1 MMRSALIGVVLGG
14 AVVCAGCLPEAKPAV
29 GKHLVGIR
37 DVNYVTWSRGAD
49 GEPGDDVVYI
59 KRKDPPTPAPP
70 EGGPLGYPADLWA
83 VPAGGGPSRR
93 VLEDMM
99 PAESA
104 FLQWDARGHLLASR
118 LSPSMYAPSVPH
130 ALLAVDIAT
139 GNADDLGGDVFA
151 PGFSSPGRW
160 RLAIRETPQP
170 RMWALS
176 VDGLAVDVGPPD
188 VFARSVGDRIYF
200 QNDQREVVRVEV
212 DGSKTVISTA
222 LAVYDQY
229 SVFEMAAGELLVVR
243 HAMYAGADWQL
254 LGTASRGTIV
264 GDNLYSFLP
273 SRDGQKLGYVLTTPE
288 GKTEA
293 HVLTP
298 GTRPPAD
305 EAWEL
310 PPPSSG
316 LPNYLLTWRPG
327 TDELW
332 CLDNNQY
339 PIVVKPGQ
347 PPIVSKRI
355 AGTVHIVDP
364 SSPQSSP
371 VIDVFRAANADDY
384 DFFLEDGR
392 WWIARDA
399 QQGGTVRLA
408 DASDPSG
415 ATGIVIGEAGEF
427 VPEVAILERGRRMAL
442 SVKRADDLTPPD
454 IYTLDLT
461 DGTKRIVATHV
472 PQIVYGTNRVLVSE
486 DANHAGDGA
495 RLTLIDLATG
505 AGSVIAENVA
515 LMAVARPCPTCL
527 PLDPG
532 ARTAFV
538 IQARFPFAQDGVWS
552 GILP

>member
-1 MMRSALIGVVLGG
+1 MRSALIGVVLGG
-14 AVVCAGCLPEAKPAV
+14 AMTCAGCLPEGKPAV

-37 DVNYVTWSRGAD
+37 DVQYVTWSRGAD
-49 GEPGDDVVYI
+49 GEAADDVVYI
-59 KRKDPPTPAPP
+59 KQKDPPTPLPP
-70 EGGPLGYPADLWA
+70 EGGPLGYPSDLWA
-83 VPAGGGPSRR
+83 VPAAGGPSRR

-99 PAESA
+99 PAQGA
-104 FLQWDARGHLLASR
+104 FLQWDAAGHLMAVR
-118 LSPSMYAPSVPH
+118 RAPSMYAPSSQH
-130 ALLAVDIAT
+130 TLLAVDIAT
-139 GNADDLGGDVFA
+139 GNAEDLGGESYA
-151 PGFSSPGRW
+151 GLSPSGRW
-160 RLAIRETPQP
+160 RVAFRETPQP
-170 RMWALS
+170 RLWALS
-176 VDGLAVDVGPPD
+176 VDGLAVDIGSSET
-188 VFARSVGDRIYF
+188 FARYVGDRIFF
-200 QNDQREVVRVEV
+200 QNDKREVVRVED
-212 DGSKTVISTA
+212 DGSTTVVSAA
-222 LAVYDQY
+222 LAVNDQY
-229 SVFEMAAGELLVVR
+229 VIFEMAAGDLLVVMR
-243 HAMYAGADWQL
+243 AGYSGADWRL
-254 LGTASRGTIV
+254 LGTASGGTIV

-273 SRDGQKLGYVLTTPE
+273 SHDGQKLGYVLTSPE

-298 GTRPPAD
+298 GATPPAD
-305 EAWEL
+305 ETWEL
-310 PPPSSG
+310 PPPSNG
-316 LPNYLLTWRPG
+316 APNYLLTWRPG

-339 PIVVKPGQ
+339 PIIVKPGQ
-347 PPIVSKRI
+347 PPIVSTRI
-355 AGTVHIVDP
+355 AAMFHVVD
-364 SSPQSSP
+364 SSLPRMSA
-371 VIDVFRAANADDY
+371 VIDVWGTANDSAY

-408 DASDPSG
+408 DASDPTG

-442 SVKRADDLTPPD
+442 SMRRADDLTPPD

-461 DGTKRIVATHV
+461 DGTKHIVATHV

-495 RLTLIDLATG
+495 RLTLIDLGTG
-505 AGSVIAENVA
+505 VESVIAENVA
-515 LMAVARPCPTCL
+515 LMSVARPCPTCL

-552 GILP
+552 GVLP